1 MTWQNEESIKTPD
14 PSYLPGDLVV
24 KAHMFDHILDRMT
37 DWAIADRLECSS
49 DYARKSNDASAFN
62 DISEIVRDY
71 YRMEGG
77 CPYAD

>member
-1 MTWQNEESIKTPD
+1 MDDKM
-14 PSYLPGDLVV
+14 
-24 KAHMFDHILDRMT
+24 KAYFFEKILCRMT

-49 DYARKSNDASAFN
+49 SCSRKANDASAFN